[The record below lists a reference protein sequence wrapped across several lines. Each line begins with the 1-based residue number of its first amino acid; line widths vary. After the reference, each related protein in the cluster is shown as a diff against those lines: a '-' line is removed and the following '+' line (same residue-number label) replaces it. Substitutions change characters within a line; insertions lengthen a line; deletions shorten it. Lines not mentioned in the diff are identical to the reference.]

1 MIQSYSEDST
11 IAFTDGSCMG
21 NPGPCGADGCISLL
35 GVEEPVCLK
44 KPVSNRVHTE
54 GKKQKSL
61 NFPDTNSNFPDEND
75 RRSTKHIFA

>member
-21 NPGPCGADGCISLL
+21 NPGPCRAGACISLL

-44 KPVSNRVHTE
+44 KPVSISVVLYCKERW
-54 GKKQKSL
+54 
-61 NFPDTNSNFPDEND
+61 
-75 RRSTKHIFA
+75 